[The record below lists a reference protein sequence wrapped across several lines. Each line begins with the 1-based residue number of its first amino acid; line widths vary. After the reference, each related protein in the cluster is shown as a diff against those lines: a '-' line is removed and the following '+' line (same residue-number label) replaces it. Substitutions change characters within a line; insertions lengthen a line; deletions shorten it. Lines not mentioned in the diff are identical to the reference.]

1 MPIPPKVRAML
12 RPALTLAVTGGTILL
27 IVALWRAYMLAPWTR
42 DGRVGADVVQ
52 VMPDVSG
59 RVAEVRVVDN
69 QRVRRGDILYVI
81 DRARFALAV
90 DAAEA
95 GLRARRAELLLKT
108 ATARR
113 RDRLGSDIVAA
124 ETIDQADGEARMAQ
138 AAYDAAAVALATA
151 RLDLARTT
159 VTAPVDGYATNL
171 RLRPGDYATV
181 GATRVAIVDAD
192 RVWVTGYFEETKLA
206 RIAPGEHAEVKLMGY
221 DVPLPGHV
229 ESIGRGIAD
238 PNDSPDGR
246 GLPSVDPVFTWV
258 RLAQRI
264 PVRVRID
271 RVPPGVTLAAGMTCS
286 VAIGE
291 RLAHGR
297 LLGATRALL

>member
-1 MPIPPKVRAML
+1 MSLSPRFRAAL
-12 RPALTLAVTGGTILL
+12 RPAVTLAVGAGAILL
-27 IVALWRAYMLAPWTR
+27 MVALWRAYMLAPWTR

-59 RVAEVRVVDN
+59 RIAAVRVVDN
-69 QRVRRGDILYVI
+69 QAVRRGDVLYVI
-81 DRARFALAV
+81 DRARFQLAV
-90 DAAEA
+90 AAAEA
-95 GLRARRAELLLKT
+95 TLRARRAELALRS

-113 RDRLGSDIVAA
+113 RSGLGADIVAA
-124 ETIDQADGEARMAQ
+124 ETIDQAAGEVRMAQ

-171 RLRPGDYATV
+171 RLRPGDYAIA
-181 GATRVAIVDAD
+181 GATRVAIVDSR

-206 RIAPGEHAEVKLMGY
+206 HIATGAPAEVTLMGY
-221 DVPLPGHV
+221 DAPLSGHV

-238 PNDSPDGR
+238 RNDSPDGR
-246 GLPSVDPVFTWV
+246 GLPNVDPVFSWV

-264 PVRVRID
+264 PVRIRID
-271 RVPPGVTLAAGMTCS
+271 RVPAGITLAAGMTCS
-286 VAIGE
+286 VAIGDGA
-291 RLAHGR
+291 AHGR
-297 LLGATRALL
+297 LIDATRTLL